1 MTEDTRVALIN
12 AIYFQGTWLHA
23 FDREKTHHAP
33 FHTVGDGERVLEVSM
48 MTKTS
53 RQSYH
58 VDEEHKCQIV
68 ELPYDGDDISMLIV
82 LPNDILGI
90 SSIEQLINTEL
101 MEKWIMSFVKTTVKV
116 SIPRFIL
123 SQHFE
128 LKKTLSKLGISD
140 VFEAGIAD
148 LSGLSSVE
156 SLYVSHVIHK
166 AQVHVNEKGTEAAA
180 ASGVIMQKRS
190 VEMYPEFYAD
200 HPFLFIIYH
209 KSTRAVLFIGRV
221 TRPEIAEQGH
231 FTAETKEKPNTR
243 HYSDEL

>member
-1 MTEDTRVALIN
+1 M
-12 AIYFQGTWLHA
+12 GTWLHA

-33 FHTVGDGERVLEVSM
+33 FHTSGDGERIFEVSM
-48 MTKTS
+48 MTRTL
-53 RQSYH
+53 RISYLN
-58 VDEEHKCQIV
+58 DREHNCQII

-82 LPNDILGI
+82 LPSDIRGI

-101 MEKWIMSFVKTTVKV
+101 MEKWIMSFVNTTVKV

-128 LKKTLSKLGISD
+128 LKKTLNKLGISD
-140 VFEAGIAD
+140 VFEAGLAD

-166 AQVHVNEKGTEAAA
+166 AHVHVNEKGTEATA

-190 VEMYPEFYAD
+190 LDMYPEFYAD

-209 KSTRAVLFIGRV
+209 RSSRAVLFIGRV
-221 TRPEIAEQGH
+221 TRPE
-231 FTAETKEKPNTR
+231 TAERLNNTDKTNKRSNTR

>member
-1 MTEDTRVALIN
+1 MTRTLRISYL
-12 AIYFQGTWLHA
+12 T
-23 FDREKTHHAP
+23 DREHN
-33 FHTVGDGERVLEVSM
+33 
-48 MTKTS
+48 
-53 RQSYH
+53 
-58 VDEEHKCQIV
+58 CQII

-82 LPNDILGI
+82 LPSDIRGI

-101 MEKWIMSFVKTTVKV
+101 MEKWIMSFVNTTVKV

-128 LKKTLSKLGISD
+128 LKKTLNKLGISD
-140 VFEAGIAD
+140 VFEAGVAD

-166 AQVHVNEKGTEAAA
+166 AHVHVNEKGTEATA

-190 VEMYPEFYAD
+190 LDMYPEFYAD

-209 KSTRAVLFIGRV
+209 RSTRAVLFIGRV
-221 TRPEIAEQGH
+221 TRPEINEQLNN
-231 FTAETKEKPNTR
+231 TDKTNKRSNTR